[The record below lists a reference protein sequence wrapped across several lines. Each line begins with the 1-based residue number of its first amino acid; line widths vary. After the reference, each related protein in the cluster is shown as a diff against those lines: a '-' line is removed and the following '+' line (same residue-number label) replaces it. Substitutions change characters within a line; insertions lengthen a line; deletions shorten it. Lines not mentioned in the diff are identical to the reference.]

1 MLVAI
6 ERIPLNPAKFTDNFL
21 PQLIHY
27 SIFVAIILL
36 NNTPPDSLH
45 ILTKFTNPI
54 PSLNYAVIGHILS
67 GHSYT
72 QEFLLVTM
80 SGMKPKERPSS
91 YKTLTISKK
100 LEILNEADV
109 PGVSL
114 ASIGR
119 KHQVSPSSIRSW
131 RKNKDK
137 LMEEA
142 SRHHSKNKH
151 MRKTV

>member
-1 MLVAI
+1 M
-6 ERIPLNPAKFTDNFL
+6 
-21 PQLIHY
+21 
-27 SIFVAIILL
+27 
-36 NNTPPDSLH
+36 NNTLPDSLH

-114 ASIGR
+114 AAP
-119 KHQVSPSSIRSW
+119 VSASKR
-131 RKNKDK
+131 
-137 LMEEA
+137 EEDEYIW
-142 SRHHSKNKH
+142 
-151 MRKTV
+151 